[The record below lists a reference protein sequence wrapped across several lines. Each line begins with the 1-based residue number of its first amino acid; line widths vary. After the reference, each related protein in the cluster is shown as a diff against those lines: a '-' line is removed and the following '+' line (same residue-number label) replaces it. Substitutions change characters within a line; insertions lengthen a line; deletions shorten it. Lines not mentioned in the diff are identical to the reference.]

1 MITRTDDSLRQSETN
16 AAGDESDGGAWGVPF
31 HLLWIA
37 LGGVTSGGLVFGA
50 LFQGGSSLM
59 VSAVSGGSLAG
70 MTIAWVIF
78 KQSHPPGYDTDL
90 IVLWIYGPGFGPKP
104 PTPDLHELP

>member
-1 MITRTDDSLRQSETN
+1 
-16 AAGDESDGGAWGVPF
+16 
-31 HLLWIA
+31 
-37 LGGVTSGGLVFGA
+37 
-50 LFQGGSSLM
+50 M